1 MAIPVN
7 GSTHLIPALLLI
19 YRPRKDERLSWPSWL
34 TCSGWFTHIS
44 GHPSAAGRMQDRES
58 SPARDRRSTTVLRHR
73 PVCVGL
79 LVDRRGVQQAAVMR
93 RGAGLTTSVIMTLLI
108 RWRLLMVAAV
118 MTSDAANEG
127 DLQFSIPRINARPG
141 KCK

>member
-1 MAIPVN
+1 M
-7 GSTHLIPALLLI
+7 
-19 YRPRKDERLSWPSWL
+19 
-34 TCSGWFTHIS
+34 
-44 GHPSAAGRMQDRES
+44 
-58 SPARDRRSTTVLRHR
+58 
-73 PVCVGL
+73 CVGL

-93 RGAGLTTSVIMTLLI
+93 RGAGLTTSVIMTLLM